1 LSLTRREIAEQPAAL
16 AGVLARAAELA
27 PATQAIRGCDRV
39 ALVGRGSSG
48 NAALY
53 AEHLLGRYTDLA
65 VSRLS
70 PSLQSVYERP
80 TRLDDAFLI
89 ATSQS
94 GRSPDVVAVVEAAA
108 AAGRPTLAIT
118 NDPASPL
125 AAAAD
130 FVFDLGVG
138 PEDAVAATKTY
149 TASLAAFAMLAVGL
163 LGEGDAPAVGASPAS
178 AGLSR
183 AAAAAELALVPHA
196 VAAVLSTQD
205 DAAAELAERLG
216 AAEHLMVTGRGP
228 NLATAAEAALKITE
242 LTGTPTGAWSPAEL
256 QHGPVAALGP
266 DSALL
271 GLGFAGP
278 ALPSLREAFDA
289 ARARSARVA
298 AITDQD
304 DLVEFAAALRLDPI
318 AEWLSPFPATVAAQL
333 LAVALSERGAV
344 ETDTP
349 FGLRKV
355 TLTR

>member
-27 PATQAIRGCDRV
+27 PTVEAIRGCARV

-80 TRLDDAFLI
+80 TQLDDAFLI

-94 GRSPDVVAVVEAAA
+94 GRSPDVVAVVEAASA
-108 AAGRPTLAIT
+108 VGRPTLAIT
-118 NDPASPL
+118 NDPTSPL

-138 PEDAVAATKTY
+138 PEEAVAATKTY
-149 TASLAAFAMLAVGL
+149 TASLAVFAMLAVGL
-163 LGEGDAPAVGASPAS
+163 MGEGSAT

-183 AAAAAELALVPHA
+183 AAAEAQLAATPDA

-205 DAAAELAERLG
+205 DAAAELAERLA
-216 AAEHLMVTGRGP
+216 AAEHLMVAGRGP
-228 NLATAAEAALKITE
+228 NLSTAAEAALKITE

-271 GLGFAGP
+271 GVGFAGP

-344 ETDTP
+344 TTDTP

>member
-27 PATQAIRGCDRV
+27 PAIEAIRGCARV

-163 LGEGDAPAVGASPAS
+163 LGEGDAPAGASPSS

-196 VAAVLSTQD
+196 VAAVLSAQD

-228 NLATAAEAALKITE
+228 NLATAAEAALKTTE

-304 DLVEFAAALRLDPI
+304 DLVEFAAALRLDPV

>member
-1 LSLTRREIAEQPAAL
+1 MSLTRREIAEQPVAL
-16 AGVLARAAELA
+16 AEVLARAAELA
-27 PATQAIRGCDRV
+27 PAVEAIRGCARV

-53 AEHLLGRYTDLA
+53 AEHLLGRYTGLA
-65 VSRLS
+65 VSRLR

-80 TRLDDAFLI
+80 AQLDDAFLI

-130 FVFDLGVG
+130 FVFDLAVG

-149 TASLAAFAMLAVGL
+149 TASLAAFALIVVGL
-163 LGEGDAPAVGASPAS
+163 SPA
-178 AGLSR
+178 LQE
-183 AAAAAELALVPHA
+183 AELAAVPDA
-196 VAAVLSTQD
+196 VAAVLATQD
-205 DAAAELAERLG
+205 DAAAELAERL
-216 AAEHLMVTGRGP
+216 ADAEHLMVAGRGP

-266 DSALL
+266 DAALL

-289 ARARSARVA
+289 ARARGARVA

-304 DLVEFAAALRLDPI
+304 DLVEFAAALRLDPL